1 MKGSADWI
9 ERYPQVK
16 ALLQGE
22 GEALLYGVE
31 PTEAP
36 TPSSPDADACQ
47 QCGAPLPTATDPPR
61 GMRPETV
68 ARLAL
73 MERDATALAMK
84 RALATAMAREIRRR
98 FQPRGDEAPH
108 A

>member
-1 MKGSADWI
+1 MPLSDWI
-9 ERYPQVK
+9 DQYPQVK

-31 PTEAP
+31 PATPAP
-36 TPSSPDADACQ
+36 PASPDTDTCQ
-47 QCGAPLPTATDPPR
+47 QCGAPLPTAADPTR
-61 GMRPETV
+61 VIRPETV

-73 MERDATALAMK
+73 MEGDATALAMK

-98 FQPRGDEAPH
+98 FQPRDETPH

>member
-1 MKGSADWI
+1 MPLSDWI

-31 PTEAP
+31 PMEEAP
-36 TPSSPDADACQ
+36 SSCQDAAA
-47 QCGAPLPTATDPPR
+47 GAGPEQDPARMMP
-61 GMRPETV
+61 PETQ
-68 ARLAL
+68 ARLARL
-73 MERDATALAMK
+73 EAAATALAVK
-84 RALATAMAREIRRR
+84 RALAVAMAREIRRR
-98 FQPRGDEAPH
+98 FQPRDEDTH